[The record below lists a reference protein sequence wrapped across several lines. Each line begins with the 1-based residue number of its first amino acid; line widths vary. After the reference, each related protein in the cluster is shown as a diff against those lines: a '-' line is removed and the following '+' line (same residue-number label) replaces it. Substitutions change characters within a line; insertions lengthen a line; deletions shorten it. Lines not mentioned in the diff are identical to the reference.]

1 MQVRICSKAAVKPAW
16 GSSRFYRANSVSDNP
31 MITLNHA
38 VAAAMVHGP
47 RKGLELLSPLDPHS
61 SGPMGNNVVI
71 TVITGHFLT
80 QAMCQRT
87 IYSPTIER
95 IFAIIALVKFT
106 QDPLSTPNLASCS
119 FWVYPKVLVPLSVVP
134 IDRALRRFNGTIIA
148 IVYDTP
154 RPFR

>member
-1 MQVRICSKAAVKPAW
+1 
-16 GSSRFYRANSVSDNP
+16 
-31 MITLNHA
+31 
-38 VAAAMVHGP
+38 
-47 RKGLELLSPLDPHS
+47 
-61 SGPMGNNVVI
+61 MGNNVVI

-154 RPFR
+154 SHSAEDRFDNVEKLRPCGQWCSFHHRISFSERLLIFPFDMHR